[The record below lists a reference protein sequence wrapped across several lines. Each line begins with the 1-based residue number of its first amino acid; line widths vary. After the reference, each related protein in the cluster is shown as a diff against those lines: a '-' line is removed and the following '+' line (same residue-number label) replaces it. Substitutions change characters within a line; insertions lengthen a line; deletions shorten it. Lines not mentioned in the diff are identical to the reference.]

1 MSIRIPSPIK
11 APVPASVRMMGGRF
25 SINTARSI
33 SLHTEM
39 GDQVSGMSWK
49 ILLPTD
55 FSDYARMTAR
65 LVSGIPGAGEVILLH
80 VLDGENVS
88 SRAWLGG
95 QETASPSEYAERS
108 LREEEEQLKLAGI
121 PVRVELI
128 TSFGRDP
135 VAVILGLARREAV
148 DLIMIGAR
156 GKGLVEN
163 LLLGSVSSG
172 ILRHA
177 TTSVLLVRHPSRGSR
192 ITPELLQAGKGERS
206 LFSRVLFPVDF
217 SKPCDEGFAFL
228 LALHGIDEIILLHVI
243 TEAETRQEL
252 EDAIR
257 ESYRE
262 LQSLWNSFDDG
273 QTRVTI
279 MIRFGRPAEM
289 IGELAEKEKATV
301 IFMPRFGA
309 SDFIRSLPIGS
320 TAEEVAKRTRIPLFL
335 FYPEVQLEVT
345 ARELDKD
352 EFPGAEEVWRQY
364 HQQKADPERDRIFG
378 VLVEG
383 TLVALARCRRHPDGL
398 EVDGVFTL
406 EEFQGRGYAREV
418 MEELLR
424 ACGRE
429 PLYMHSTLPL
439 VEFYRQLGFGEIGED
454 ELPPAIKARFD
465 FAMGELES
473 TNVQPMMRPADRD

>member
-1 MSIRIPSPIK
+1 MS
-11 APVPASVRMMGGRF
+11 G
-25 SINTARSI
+25 
-33 SLHTEM
+33 
-39 GDQVSGMSWK
+39 K

-80 VLDGENVS
+80 VLDGESAS

-95 QETASPSEYAERS
+95 QETASPREYAERS

-128 TSFGRDP
+128 TSDGRDP

-156 GKGLVEN
+156 GKGLVED

-177 TTSVLLVRHPSRGSR
+177 TTNVLLVRHPSVWSR
-192 ITPELLQAGKGERS
+192 VKPELLRAGKGERS

-228 LALHGIDEIILLHVI
+228 LALRGIDEIILLHVI
-243 TEAETRQEL
+243 TRADTRQDL

-257 ESYRE
+257 ESYGE

-279 MIRFGRPAEM
+279 MIRFGKPAEM
-289 IGELAEKEKATV
+289 IGELAEKEKATI

-320 TAEEVAKRTRIPLFL
+320 TAQEVAKRTPIPLFL
-335 FYPEVQLEVT
+335 FYPEIQLEVI
-345 ARELDKD
+345 ARELDKE

-364 HQQKADPERDRIFG
+364 HRQTADPERDRIFG

-406 EEFQGRGYAREV
+406 EEFRDRGYARDV
-418 MEELLR
+418 MGELIS

-429 PLYMHSTLPL
+429 PLYMHSTVPL
-439 VEFYRQLGFGEIGED
+439 VEFYRELGFEKIEED
-454 ELPPAIKARFD
+454 ELPPGIQARFD
-465 FAMGELES
+465 FAMGELEGS
-473 TNVQPMMRPADRD
+473 NVQPMMRPADRA

>member
-1 MSIRIPSPIK
+1 M
-11 APVPASVRMMGGRF
+11 
-25 SINTARSI
+25 
-33 SLHTEM
+33 
-39 GDQVSGMSWK
+39 
-49 ILLPTD
+49 
-55 FSDYARMTAR
+55 
-65 LVSGIPGAGEVILLH
+65 
-80 VLDGENVS
+80 
-88 SRAWLGG
+88 
-95 QETASPSEYAERS
+95 
-108 LREEEEQLKLAGI
+108 
-121 PVRVELI
+121 
-128 TSFGRDP
+128 
-135 VAVILGLARREAV
+135 
-148 DLIMIGAR
+148 
-156 GKGLVEN
+156 
-163 LLLGSVSSG
+163 
-172 ILRHA
+172 
-177 TTSVLLVRHPSRGSR
+177 LLVRHPSRGSR

-335 FYPEVQLEVT
+335 FYPEVQLEVIT
-345 ARELDKD
+345 RELDKD
-352 EFPGAEEVWRQY
+352 EFSGAEEVWRQY
-364 HQQKADPERDRIFG
+364 HQQTVDAERDRIFG

-383 TLVALARCRRHPDGL
+383 TLVTLARCRRHLDGF